1 MRKIKT
7 LSLSPYNH
15 TLGIYDANLG
25 LREVFHEFTD
35 QTMTQGFSRHPGSYN
50 FYPFTECMQLSI
62 EVWLADPEDPV
73 VLKPN
78 TVRAIMVP
86 YSVPQAGVKI
96 SDLLTVV
103 EELILIPE
111 GGYALVF
118 ELWPEDE
125 QAALERSSDQD
136 YSEYGFENEYS
147 TLTFYPRTTPV
158 LPEILRVDRWT
169 SPPNLDTYWPLN
181 PVYPLVMEAELA

>member
-1 MRKIKT
+1 MRKTKAF
-7 LSLSPYNH
+7 SLPPYNH
-15 TLGIYDANLG
+15 TFGIYDANLG

-50 FYPFTECMQLSI
+50 FYPFTYCMHLSI
-62 EVWLADPEDPV
+62 EVWLADPQDEV
-73 VLKPN
+73 VLNPN

-86 YSVPQAGVKI
+86 YSVPKAGVKI
-96 SDLLTVV
+96 SDLLTLV
-103 EELILIPE
+103 EELTPIPE
-111 GGYALVF
+111 GDYALVF

-125 QAALERSSDQD
+125 QASLDRSSDQD

-147 TLTFYPRTTPV
+147 TLTFYPSTTPV
-158 LPEILRVDRWT
+158 MPEILRVDRWT

-181 PVYPLVMEAELA
+181 PVYPLVMEVGLA

>member
-1 MRKIKT
+1 MRRIKT
-7 LSLSPYNH
+7 LDLLPDNH
-15 TLGIYDANLG
+15 TFGIYDVNLG

-50 FYPFTECMQLSI
+50 FYPFTECMHLSI
-62 EVWLADPEDPV
+62 EVWLADPQDEV

-96 SDLLTVV
+96 SDLMTLV
-103 EELILIPE
+103 EEVIPIPE
-111 GGYALVF
+111 GEYALVF

-125 QAALERSSDQD
+125 QEALNRSSDQD
-136 YSEYGFENEYS
+136 YSIGFVNEYS
-147 TLTFYPRTTPV
+147 TLTFYPRTAPV
-158 LPEILRVDRWT
+158 IPEILRVDRWT

-181 PVYPLVMEAELA
+181 PVYPLVMEVGLA